1 MKLHL
6 SIFFV
11 LFVFGL
17 SFSQNNSFY
26 NRSSIAAKV
35 YLIKKLS
42 LSAELQGRWN
52 LTDRTYSKSLV
63 TVESKFALTQSIK
76 IGLLYRNSWQ
86 TNNHALLDGKRQM
99 TTQRISFGIQLEP
112 SKWLKLDK
120 YLGIQFTSK
129 IQYENFKFK
138 REQLYWRNKL
148 TLRPQFKSKII
159 KPFLSSESFYRSNQ
173 YYFLSGDEFITE
185 GLMNEM
191 RYSIGT
197 DLEINN
203 SNTFTIGLLL
213 RDYQTTKNNNF
224 ILNLSYEHTFRKS
237 KKK

>member
-1 MKLHL
+1 MKLLL
-6 SIFFV
+6 SIFFL

-26 NRSSIAAKV
+26 NRSSIAGKV
-35 YLIKKLS
+35 YLTKKLS
-42 LSAELQGRWN
+42 ISAELQGRWN
-52 LTDRTYSKSLV
+52 LTERSYSKSLV
-63 TVESKFALTQSIK
+63 TLESKFALTESIK

-86 TNNHALLDGKRQM
+86 TNEYALLDGKRQM
-99 TTQRISFGIQLEP
+99 TSQRISFGIQIEP
-112 SKWLKLDK
+112 SKWLEIDK

-148 TLRPQFKSKII
+148 TLRPQIKSKII
-159 KPFLSSESFYRSNQ
+159 KPFLSAESFYRSNQ
-173 YYFLSGDEFITE
+173 YYFLLGDQFVTE
-185 GLMNEM
+185 VLMNEM

-197 DLEINN
+197 DLEINK
-203 SNTFTIGLLL
+203 SNTFTIVLLL
-213 RDYQTTKNNNF
+213 RDYQTAKNTNL
-224 ILNLSYEHTFRKS
+224 ILSLSYEHTFRKN